1 MSTIGHSRRKS
12 FWWTGALIVFLALP
26 AAAQDR
32 VAQLSKV
39 TGEVSVT
46 RAADGS
52 VEAARQV
59 GPRVRGGSIFPGDE
73 IAAGAEANATLVY
86 TDGSRFNLAAESRV
100 VVEKD
105 VDLSAEFAAG
115 KAETP
120 IGRRIKLL
128 AGEIYSEIAPNPQV
142 VTKIETPS
150 GVAAVRGTKFRV
162 SVDRDGGQRGA
173 AAGR

>member
-1 MSTIGHSRRKS
+1 MSTIDHSRRTGL
-12 FWWTGALIVFLALP
+12 WWTGALIVLLALP
-26 AAAQDR
+26 AAAQER

-39 TGEVSVT
+39 TGEVHVT
-46 RAADGS
+46 RAADGR

-73 IAAGAEANATLVY
+73 ISAGAGASATLVY
-86 TDGSRFNLAAESRV
+86 ADGSRFDLAANSRV

-105 VDLSAEFAAG
+105 VDLSAELKAG
-115 KAETP
+115 KAKTP

-150 GVAAVRGTKFRV
+150 GVAAVRGTRFRI
-162 SVDRDGGQRGA
+162 SVDRDEDRPGA
-173 AAGR
+173 AAAR